1 MEAGPRGLA
10 FTGTQRSTNLSIA
23 AMRKRL
29 TNHEVTER
37 KQVGDAESLMNEEA
51 GSTRMK
57 MGGEDAWL
65 E

>member
-1 MEAGPRGLA
+1 
-10 FTGTQRSTNLSIA
+10 
-23 AMRKRL
+23 MRKRL